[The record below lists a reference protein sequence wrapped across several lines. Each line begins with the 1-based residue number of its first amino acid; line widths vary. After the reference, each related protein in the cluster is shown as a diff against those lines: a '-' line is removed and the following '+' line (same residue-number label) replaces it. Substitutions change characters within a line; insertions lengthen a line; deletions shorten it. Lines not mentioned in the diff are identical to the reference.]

1 MQRPSWPNRMLMLA
15 ELWSQFS
22 TCVRRKVGAVVYD
35 PKTFAILG
43 IGYNDTPIGAVDC
56 GDGGC
61 PACAE
66 GSVRN
71 STQCACV
78 HAEMN
83 AILLSRADVRGA
95 HLAVWN
101 VKDGEVV
108 VEPPCVSC
116 HKNRIQA
123 GIDMMIIGDGDH
135 FEYVKP

>member
-15 ELWSQFS
+15 ALWSQFS

-43 IGYNDTPIGAVDC
+43 IGYNDTPIGETDC

-71 STQCACV
+71 STACQCV
-78 HAEMN
+78 HGEMN

-101 VKDGEVV
+101 VKDGQVI

-123 GIDMMIIGDGDH
+123 GIDMVVIGDGDH
-135 FEYVKP
+135 FEYVAP

>member
-1 MQRPSWPNRMLMLA
+1 MLLLA

-22 TCVRRKVGAVVYD
+22 TCVRRQVGAVVYD

-43 IGYNDTPIGAVDC
+43 MGYNDTPFGAVDC

-61 PACAE
+61 MACSN

-71 STQCACV
+71 STLCECV
-78 HAEMN
+78 HGEMN
-83 AILLSRADVRGA
+83 AILLSRADVRDA

-101 VKDGEVV
+101 VKDGVAV

-123 GIDMMIIGDGDH
+123 GIAKVLIGDGDRY
-135 FEYVKP
+135 EYVEP